1 MSDMKVCPEC
11 GVPALITGLHEWLD
25 NGDIVQKRN
34 GRSRLVFIESE
45 NIDPLLDNI
54 EDMIG
59 LPIEHVV
66 VTAVR
71 RAVRSYVARTVPNDI
86 RELIQKRE
94 LDPTPVAQ
102 ALAEIPRIAGY
113 GGIEFVAIRH
123 NQDEDDY
130 YKVRMLEPFS
140 TPLASASIAGAA
152 EVVLGGNREMTCTRE
167 FGDTYMVSVFPMPHR
182 EELRNRMRLRPYL
195 HRRGQVELSRCT
207 SCGGPMGLADYAWK
221 LDRGVISSKTT
232 GRRMVIMGPQE
243 LDLIFDE
250 LRRELGDA
258 IDNVV
263 VEAQRRFTVNG
274 FYSIDEAPDE
284 EGFRSMLALR
294 GLGDMKEIVLNRR
307 RLEMRLDNA
316 ALHLI
321 VIGMMQGVFD
331 SYMDTDSVVE
341 WELSADGSLELAVSR
356 RVAATNLRTA

>member
-113 GGIEFVAIRH
+113 GGIEFVA
-123 NQDEDDY
+123 
-130 YKVRMLEPFS
+130 
-140 TPLASASIAGAA
+140 GAA
-152 EVVLGGNREMTCTRE
+152 EAVLGGNREMTCTRE

-243 LDLIFDE
+243 LDLMFDE